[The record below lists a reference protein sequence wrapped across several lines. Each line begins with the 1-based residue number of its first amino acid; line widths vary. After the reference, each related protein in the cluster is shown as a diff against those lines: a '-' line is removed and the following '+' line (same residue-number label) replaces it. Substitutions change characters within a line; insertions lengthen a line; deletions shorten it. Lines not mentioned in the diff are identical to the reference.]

1 MATPTSTQ
9 LPKGKDMAKAAAVGK
24 TQGRIVWE
32 QFRKHYIALV
42 GLVVLL
48 LMYVMAAF
56 AGFLAPYGMNEYR
69 RTPVSAFMPPTTI
82 HWIDPETGRL
92 TRPFV
97 YEYTADRDP
106 VTRQRVFVEDTDGA
120 RYPIQFFVRRPSH
133 SYTILGIWRSDLRLF
148 GVEDPARVFLW
159 GTNSLGKD
167 LFSRVLYGGQVSL
180 TIGVLAVWV
189 SLILGLTFGVI
200 AGFYGG
206 LVDDFFMRLIEVID
220 AIPGL
225 FLLIV
230 LATLLK
236 DPRNPLAQ
244 LFGLQMTSAQTFLM
258 VVMVLGFVG
267 WGGLAR
273 TIRSL
278 VLSLRE
284 MDYAQAA
291 KALGASEA
299 RGSCSATSSRR
310 PPRYVMVILTLAIP
324 GFILTE
330 VGLSFLGLGPSELDS
345 ASWGLLLRDATA
357 RGVSIQFVPWLLIP
371 GIPIFLAVLV
381 LEPRRRRSARR
392 VRPEEAAQLSAAL
405 ASLSGPRVARTAV
418 SRRRDTRMVA
428 LPANRVDSRVMRGHP

>member
-1 MATPTSTQ
+1 MAANATPSN
-9 LPKGKDMAKAAAVGK
+9 LPKGKSLARAAAGGK

-32 QFRKHYIALV
+32 QFRKHNIALI
-42 GLVVLL
+42 GLVVLT
-48 LMYVMAAF
+48 LMYLAAAF

-82 HWIDPETGRL
+82 HWTDPETGRL

-97 YEYTADRDP
+97 YEYTSERDA
-106 VTRQRVFVEDTDGA
+106 VTRQRVFVEDTDGP
-120 RYPIQFFVRRPSH
+120 RYPIEFLVRRPERT
-133 SYTILGIWRSDLRLF
+133 YRILGIWESDLRLF
-148 GVEDPARVFLW
+148 GVEEPARVFLW
-159 GTNSLGKD
+159 GTNNLGKD

-230 LATLLK
+230 LATLLR

-278 VLSLRE
+278 VLGLRE

-299 RGSCSATSSRR
+299 RVMFRHLLPATAS
-310 PPRYVMVILTLAIP
+310 YVMVILTLSIP
-324 GFILTE
+324 GFILAE

-371 GIPIFLAVLV
+371 GIPIFLAVLCWNLV
-381 LEPRRRRSARR
+381 GDGLRDAFDPKKRR
-392 VRPEEAAQLSAAL
+392 
-405 ASLSGPRVARTAV
+405 
-418 SRRRDTRMVA
+418 
-428 LPANRVDSRVMRGHP
+428 

>member
-1 MATPTSTQ
+1 MAANATPSN
-9 LPKGKDMAKAAAVGK
+9 LPKVKLRPQASAGK

-32 QFRKHYIALV
+32 QFRKHHIALV
-42 GLVVLL
+42 GLVVLT
-48 LMYVMAAF
+48 LMYVAAAF

-82 HWIDPETGRL
+82 HWTDPETGRL

-97 YEYTADRDP
+97 YAYTSERDP
-106 VTRQRVFVEDTDGA
+106 VTRQRVYVEDTEGPQ
-120 RYPIQFFVRRPSH
+120 YPIQFFVRRPERT
-133 SYTILGIWRSDLRLF
+133 YRILGLWESDLRLF
-148 GVEDPARVFLW
+148 GVEEPARVFLW
-159 GTNSLGKD
+159 GTNNLGKD

-189 SLILGLTFGVI
+189 SLTLGLTFGVI

-284 MDYAQAA
+284 MDYAHAA
-291 KALGASEA
+291 KALGASE
-299 RGSCSATSSRR
+299 SRVMFR
-310 PPRYVMVILTLAIP
+310 HLLPGTASYVMVILTLAIP

-330 VGLSFLGLGPSELDS
+330 VGLSFLGLGPSEVDS

-371 GIPIFLAVLV
+371 GIPIFLAVLCWNLV
-381 LEPRRRRSARR
+381 GDGLRDAFDPKKRR
-392 VRPEEAAQLSAAL
+392 
-405 ASLSGPRVARTAV
+405 
-418 SRRRDTRMVA
+418 
-428 LPANRVDSRVMRGHP
+428 